1 MAHSTRR
8 SRRLKAEANQQ
19 LISFAVRGQQF
30 AVPVG
35 LVTKVTT
42 VDQIYGGLED
52 DKPGLAL
59 YLDRQIPVINLG
71 RRLFLTALPLLP
83 EVTSSA
89 SQAPVLR
96 YLLVVQ
102 SLTHELVGL
111 LVETQPALIRVP
123 TSAFAPVPTTYIESG
138 NIRYIGAVINLKASP
153 PIFLINIGELLQP
166 QRPLLAQ
173 NEGAARALG
182 PAHAGQSAPRL
193 LTEVPPER

>member
-1 MAHSTRR
+1 MALSSRR

-19 LISFAVRGQQF
+19 LISFAVRRQQF

-52 DKPGLAL
+52 DRPGLAL

-71 RRLFLTALPLLP
+71 QRLFSTALPLLP
-83 EVTSSA
+83 EAATSA
-89 SQAPVLR
+89 SSSPVLR

-102 SLTHELVGL
+102 SLTQELVGL

-123 TSAFAPVPTTYIESG
+123 TSAFAPVPATYVESG
-138 NIRYIGAVINLKASP
+138 NIRYIGAVINLKDSP

-166 QRPLLAQ
+166 QRPQPAQ
-173 NEGAARALG
+173 REEAAQALG
-182 PAHAGQSAPRL
+182 QAYASHAPRL